1 MLFVSALL
9 FLGTAVA
16 ADKVIQSSAKRM
28 PAWIGGMEEDY
39 FIVSAEASTLDAA
52 QQKAMNRVREEI
64 ISAIATRIHSATSI
78 TLHETTDNRV
88 IDSHKEMKSALTV
101 EAADIPYLASISP
114 SLASA
119 FYWTKVRRDNKTEY
133 YVYHVKYP
141 LAKYELQ
148 MLVEDYEYRQKQIND
163 TLQAFASVNMAD
175 FDDLNQMLMQYTYLK
190 QFEAGLSPTD
200 SRHDIC
206 NAIRQSYDKMI
217 TTNLHIE
224 TLSSNRQATLVAL
237 LYGNR
242 RLSYTMM
249 PKVKSNCLTA
259 IQTKNIGNATQ
270 ITYDFE
276 TGCYQDNQNWLDITY
291 TISSKKI
298 STRCYIH

>member
-1 MLFVSALL
+1 MVFVSALL

-28 PAWIGGMEEDY
+28 PAWIGGMEEGY
-39 FIVSAEASTLDAA
+39 FIVSAEASTLDDA

-78 TLHETTDNRV
+78 TIHEITDNGA
-88 IDSHKEMKSALTV
+88 INSHKDLKSALSV

-114 SLASA
+114 SLASDY
-119 FYWTKVRRDNKTEY
+119 YWAKIRRDNKSEY
-133 YVYHVKYP
+133 YIYHVKYP
-141 LAKYELQ
+141 LSKSKLR
-148 MLVEDYEYRQKQIND
+148 MLVEDYEKQQKLIND
-163 TLQAFASVNMAD
+163 SLQAFASVNMAD

-190 QFEAGLSPTD
+190 QFEAGLSAND

-224 TLSSNRQATLVAL
+224 TLSSDRQATTVAL
-237 LYGNR
+237 LYGNT

-259 IQTKNIGNATQ
+259 IQLKSQGNATQ

-276 TGCYQDNQNWLDITY
+276 TGCYADDQNWLDITY